1 MFSKQLGIAF
11 GIGAAVIAIAVIWI
25 FYIQRGAHI
34 ELKGKVLKV
43 RTQSLDENSSVAIV
57 DFRFLNPADY
67 PFVVRSV
74 EISIAGKDGQ
84 SLPGQVVSEV
94 DAKRLFE
101 AFPVLGQKFNTSLLM
116 RDKIAPHASEDRMI
130 AARFEIPQQD
140 LDARRNLTVR
150 IEDVDGPISELAEK

>member
-140 LDARRNLTVR
+140 LDARRNLTV
-150 IEDVDGPISELAEK
+150 